1 MKPLLNHV
9 WTRFPKDSIGY
20 MLADLI
26 ISMEMNFPGTLLF
39 TRSSILELTRIAP
52 ADDVSILMPA
62 ESAIFI

>member
-20 MLADLI
+20 VLADLI
-26 ISMEMNFPGTLLF
+26 ISMEM
-39 TRSSILELTRIAP
+39 TRIAP